1 MQHLI
6 IPDVIRLAI
15 LTPETCL
22 FLTKEECMK
31 KLTLPIILLMMAACT
46 TFDTKS
52 HNASVSNSDQK
63 IKRVA
68 VVDFDFA
75 RPEKGRTDR
84 GRIVRPMNAG
94 SIMADIF
101 TEHLLESG
109 LYEVVERRK
118 IVRLLRDFE
127 IDTGDL
133 FATDH
138 IKKLQNVLNVDGLI
152 VGVVMEYGDWRGTIN
167 WGGVVGFSARLVEV
181 DSGKLVWATS
191 ANRDMAMTNSSAIA
205 HAASQDALKDLLT
218 QLGK

>member
-1 MQHLI
+1 
-6 IPDVIRLAI
+6 
-15 LTPETCL
+15 
-22 FLTKEECMK
+22 MK
-31 KLTLPIILLMMAACT
+31 KFMIPIILLMTIYGCT

-52 HNASVSNSDQK
+52 HNASVSDADPE

-75 RPEKGRTDR
+75 RPQRGKPDR

-101 TEHLLESG
+101 AEHLLESG

-133 FATDH
+133 FAADN
-138 IKKLQNVLNVDGLI
+138 IKKLHDVLNVDGLI
-152 VGVVMEYGDWRGTIN
+152 VGVVMEYGDWRGKIN
-167 WGGVVGFSARLVEV
+167 WGAVVGFSARLVEV
-181 DSGKLVWATS
+181 DSGSLIWATS
-191 ANRDMAMTNSSAIA
+191 ANRDMAMTNSSVIA
-205 HAASQDALKDLLT
+205 HAASQDALKDLLS
-218 QLGK
+218 QLVK

>member
-1 MQHLI
+1 
-6 IPDVIRLAI
+6 
-15 LTPETCL
+15 
-22 FLTKEECMK
+22 MK
-31 KLTLPIILLMMAACT
+31 KILLPIILLMMIYGCT
-46 TFDTKS
+46 TFDTKD
-52 HNASVSNSDQK
+52 HNAAVSDSDQA

-109 LYEVVERRK
+109 LYEVVERKK
-118 IVRLLRDFE
+118 IVRLLRNLE

-133 FATDH
+133 FAADNL
-138 IKKLQNVLNVDGLI
+138 KKLQDVLKVDGLI
-152 VGVVMEYGDWRGTIN
+152 VGVVIEYGDWRGKIN
-167 WGGVVGFSARLVEV
+167 WGAVVGFSARLVEV
-181 DSGKLVWATS
+181 DSGSVIWATS
-191 ANRDMAMTNSSAIA
+191 ANRDMAMTNSTVVA
-205 HAASQDALKDLLT
+205 HAASQDAIKDLLT